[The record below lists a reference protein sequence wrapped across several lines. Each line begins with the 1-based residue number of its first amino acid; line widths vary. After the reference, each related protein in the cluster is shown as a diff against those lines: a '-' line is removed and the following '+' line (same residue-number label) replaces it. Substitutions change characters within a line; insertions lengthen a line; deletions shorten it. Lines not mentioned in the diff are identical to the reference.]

1 MWKFA
6 AERVSESPLG
16 SQGPA
21 PAAAAGS
28 EHLFG
33 SNLPSTVD
41 LSEIPATVT
50 LWHSVLNWMRGHG
63 ASVQLQESADV
74 GAACL
79 GLESEREVE
88 RISAACASTLPLPRP
103 WHRLSPE
110 SEGAVLCARCFGQ
123 RRGRGW

>member
-6 AERVSESPLG
+6 AERVSESPLVT
-16 SQGPA
+16 QDPA
-21 PAAAAGS
+21 PAAAGS

-50 LWHSVLNWMRGHG
+50 LWQSVLNWMRGHG
-63 ASVQLQESADV
+63 ASVQLPESADV

-79 GLESEREVE
+79 RLESEREVE
-88 RISAACASTLPLPRP
+88 RISAACAPPPFFFFSS
-103 WHRLSPE
+103 SPPN
-110 SEGAVLCARCFGQ
+110 
-123 RRGRGW
+123 